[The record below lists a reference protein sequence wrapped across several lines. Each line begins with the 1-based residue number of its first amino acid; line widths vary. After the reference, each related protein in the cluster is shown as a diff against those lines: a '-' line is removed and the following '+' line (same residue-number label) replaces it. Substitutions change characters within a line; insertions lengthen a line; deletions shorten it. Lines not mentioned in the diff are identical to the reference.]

1 MNPIIG
7 LVKEAN
13 SSNVLGDKLT
23 IQYVLEKLSI
33 GFAVTSVA
41 QSGIRI
47 GIDTSAIIVSPELS
61 VFLKGAKDELGTL
74 SDLWDSREQ
83 AFDYK
88 TRHSGQFTIEKP
100 CISLLGASAPEWLI
114 KSIPNDAAGGGFTR
128 RVNFVLG
135 SKRSRTIPWPQLNHG
150 PAKSNLVSGLQHI
163 HTHVRGEFKY
173 ADNARKLFEDY
184 HRDSVPDE
192 YDDEALAGYK
202 STKWAHATKIG
213 MALSASGSD
222 RRIIEKVHLEEA
234 IQYVDEVVRTI
245 PIVFRA
251 SGESDLVSA
260 ADKVLRFMEIK
271 GYCTRGEILRA
282 NWRHISSEDLTLV
295 MATLKEGGLI
305 AEFMQG
311 NRIIYKVI
319 PPKGGK
325 TP

>member
-7 LVKEAN
+7 LVKEAS
-13 SSNVLGDKLT
+13 SSNVLSDKLT
-23 IQYVLEKLSI
+23 IQYVLEKLSK
-33 GFAVTSVA
+33 GFAVTSVG
-41 QSGIRI
+41 QSGIKI
-47 GIDTSAIIVSPELS
+47 GIDTSAIIVSSELS
-61 VFLKGAKDELGTL
+61 VFLKGAKEELGTL
-74 SDLWDSREQ
+74 CDLWDSKEQ
-83 AFDYK
+83 PFDYG
-88 TRHSGQFTIEKP
+88 TRYKGLYTIEKP
-100 CISLLGASAPEWLI
+100 CLSLLGASAPEWLI
-114 KSIPNDAAGGGFTR
+114 KSVPTDASGGGFTR

-150 PAKSNLVSGLQHI
+150 PAKSNLVNGLQHI

-173 ADNARKLFEDY
+173 ADNAKKLFESY
-184 HRDSVPDE
+184 HKDSVPDE

-202 STKWAHATKIG
+202 STKWAHATKIC
-213 MALSASGSD
+213 MALSAAESD
-222 RRIIEKVHLEEA
+222 SRIMEKSHLEEA

-245 PIVFRA
+245 PVVFRA

-295 MATLKEGGLI
+295 MTTLKEGGLI
-305 AEFMQG
+305 TEIIQG
-311 NRIIYKVI
+311 NRIIYKVV